1 MMRWRQMTVF
11 VVLIYNR
18 NGLHSILG
26 VYSSQ
31 KLAEQA
37 IDEDKYCSEGNN
49 SYSIYVEKVDPE

>member
-1 MMRWRQMTVF
+1 MTVF